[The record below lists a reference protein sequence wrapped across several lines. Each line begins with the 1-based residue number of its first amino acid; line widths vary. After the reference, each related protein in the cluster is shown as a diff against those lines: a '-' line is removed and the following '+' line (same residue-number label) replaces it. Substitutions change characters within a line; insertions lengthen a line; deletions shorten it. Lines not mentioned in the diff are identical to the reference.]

1 MEPQMSSTQKES
13 QAASSTL
20 AGPVRTVEQSLR
32 LRRIFDDT
40 HALAWRMLSRFGVPE
55 ERVEDLYQQVFQ
67 ITAERLDDILPG
79 AERSFVYSVTF
90 RVARTFL
97 RNKGREVLGDEPD
110 RRAGSQLSAEV
121 LLDRRRFV
129 EVCNRILRRLGP
141 ELREVLIL
149 HELEGFTGSEIARL
163 LGIPQ
168 GTVHSRLRRA
178 RLQVRGEVAALGAV
192 SPSMQALGG

>member
-1 MEPQMSSTQKES
+1 MIATQKQE
-13 QAASSTL
+13 QAGL
-20 AGPVRTVEQSLR
+20 VRTAEQSLR

-40 HALAWRMLSRFGVPE
+40 RDLAWRMLRRFGVPE

-79 AERSFVYSVTF
+79 AERSFVYSVTL

-110 RRAGSQLSAEV
+110 RRAGSQLSAD
-121 LLDRRRFV
+121 LMLDRRRLV
-129 EVCNRILRRLGP
+129 KVCNHILGRLKP

-149 HELEGFTGSEIARL
+149 HELEGFSGSEIARL
-163 LGIPQ
+163 LEIPQ

-178 RLQVRGEVAALGAV
+178 RLRVRGEVEALGAA
-192 SPSMQALGG
+192 SPPAEARGG